1 MLTLSSSSHGRTS
14 GTNLK
19 KLRLER
25 FLKLTI
31 LLTDF
36 FRRAFLNELN
46 LSFIFI
52 AKFEQILQVVLP
64 ALLNG
69 AAASTRNYAHH
80 YIGKAC

>member
-1 MLTLSSSSHGRTS
+1 MTLSSSSHGRTS

-52 AKFEQILQVVLP
+52 AKFEQILVLP

-69 AAASTRNYAHH
+69 AAATARNYAHH